1 MTKQQLL
8 HLITQLQDDTYF
20 WLLWTPIWIYA
31 RKISVQRMKDGTTI
45 TQCDKLMCTCNLN
58 EEISSVI
65 NRETSAHTGQTVQ
78 RHTR

>member
-1 MTKQQLL
+1 
-8 HLITQLQDDTYF
+8 
-20 WLLWTPIWIYA
+20 
-31 RKISVQRMKDGTTI
+31 MKDGTI
-45 TQCDKLMCTCNLN
+45 TQCDKLMCTCDLN